1 MLERDALIRLCRA
14 RDRLRGDLEDPLTVD
29 GIAAEAGMSTS
40 HFIRRFAAVFGETPH
55 QVRIRARL
63 DRAKELLA
71 AGERSVTDV
80 CMEVGF
86 SSLGSFSDSFARRVG
101 VAPSVYGGGNRSVV
115 TDSGATIPA
124 VPGCFGLMC
133 GVDGSAIFEKQS
145 LPTEAD

>member
-1 MLERDALIRLCRA
+1 MLERDALTRLCHA
-14 RDRLRGDLEDPLTVD
+14 RDRLRRDLEDPLTVE

-55 QVRIRARL
+55 QIRIRARL
-63 DRAKELLA
+63 ERAKELLA

-101 VAPSVYGGGNRSVV
+101 VAPSAYGGKRSNGRS
-115 TDSGATIPA
+115 SGAARPA

-133 GVDGSAIFEKQS
+133 GVDGGAIFEKQS
-145 LPTEAD
+145 VRAEAD